1 MTMMEYISVQELA
14 QRAGENY
21 QTILNA
27 IKAGRLTALT
37 FGRSYAISQE
47 DAQDYLE
54 TGGEEVTEEAV
65 ARLERRLAAM
75 KTRLAN
81 KTVRRVA

>member
-1 MTMMEYISVQELA
+1 MMDEYISVQELA

-21 QTILNA
+21 QTVLNA
-27 IKAGRLTALT
+27 IRSGRLPALT
-37 FGRSYAISQE
+37 FGRSYAVASA

-54 TGGEEVTEEAV
+54 TGGEEITQEAV
-65 ARLERRLAAM
+65 HRLERRLAAL

-81 KTVRRVA
+81 KTVRRAA